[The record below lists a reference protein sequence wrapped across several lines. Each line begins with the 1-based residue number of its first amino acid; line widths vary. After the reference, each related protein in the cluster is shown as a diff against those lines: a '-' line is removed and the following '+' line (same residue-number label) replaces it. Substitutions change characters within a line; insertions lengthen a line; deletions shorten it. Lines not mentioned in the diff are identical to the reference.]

1 MKVDVFIS
9 HHTETS
15 LSIAEAIANKLEFH
29 GIRCWYAPRDT
40 EGDYAGSIIKAIKS
54 CSTFLIILNHNS
66 SYSPHVL
73 NELNAVTQRL
83 ANNEKVNIIAFHT
96 ADDDISDA
104 AQYYL
109 GRIHWIDAMKP
120 SIFDRINELVT
131 KITVI
136 YDRNI
141 SPKSVDSSRHKLIS
155 KIPTVRD
162 IFIGREH
169 LLDVIGNFFE
179 SNQRILFLEGIGGI
193 GKSEIA
199 KHYAMKYRDRYK
211 NIVFV
216 TYSENLFSLVCDND
230 KIEIT
235 DISIYPDE
243 SKEDFF
249 RRKLRVFRSITDK
262 KTLLIVDN
270 YDVDFDKDFEEFTE
284 GSCDIIFTTR
294 NSHPGYSSFKIS
306 AIDDTEK
313 ILTLF
318 EKYYGMP
325 LSENDRPYIQK
336 LAESVENHTYAME
349 LLAKQMETSFISC
362 KELYEMFC
370 HKSFDNYQNE
380 CFAGRDGID
389 TALGHIRRLFDL
401 SRLDETE
408 KSVLG
413 ELSLF
418 GITGVPVNVY
428 LKCISPESL
437 SSKKKALLSLIKKS
451 WVRRTVS
458 EDIQSVSLHPLVAE
472 VIHSDEKARPDT
484 VNCHELLCGLSKYLY
499 KTWYRPIKENLAV
512 MDSILFMEEYFSP
525 FVFDKDD
532 HEIYCIFSYMP
543 TFLWQVGKFDEA
555 IRYGRQFFDTCLSVC
570 STESMLIGY
579 AAKMVAGCYFNSG
592 RLEESIPWY
601 RKGLEYMLDAG
612 KETEDLAMSYEK
624 VARCYTWPFEQDF
637 DKAEEYFKRSYD
649 IRKKIMDHLGD
660 GKTDETVELYLQY
673 DRKMAEIRIG
683 ELYMELGRMYQLK
696 NEYKTALTYAQ
707 KYESILLKCDKENL
721 SDIAYAHNDKGIC
734 YYHMG
739 LSCQETE
746 PSKADEYFRLALQ
759 ELSSAH
765 ESNMKMRGK
774 LAIDCID
781 TQEMMGDIYFV
792 MGKNHEAVNCYLSAI
807 SMTERLCG
815 YDSKRAESI
824 KSKMKNSRL

>member
-235 DISIYPDE
+235 GRLIWYTKKH
-243 SKEDFF
+243 SK
-249 RRKLRVFRSITDK
+249 
-262 KTLLIVDN
+262 N
-270 YDVDFDKDFEEFTE
+270 
-284 GSCDIIFTTR
+284 
-294 NSHPGYSSFKIS
+294 
-306 AIDDTEK
+306 
-313 ILTLF
+313 
-318 EKYYGMP
+318 
-325 LSENDRPYIQK
+325 
-336 LAESVENHTYAME
+336 
-349 LLAKQMETSFISC
+349 
-362 KELYEMFC
+362 
-370 HKSFDNYQNE
+370 
-380 CFAGRDGID
+380 
-389 TALGHIRRLFDL
+389 
-401 SRLDETE
+401 
-408 KSVLG
+408 
-413 ELSLF
+413 
-418 GITGVPVNVY
+418 
-428 LKCISPESL
+428 
-437 SSKKKALLSLIKKS
+437 
-451 WVRRTVS
+451 
-458 EDIQSVSLHPLVAE
+458 
-472 VIHSDEKARPDT
+472 
-484 VNCHELLCGLSKYLY
+484 
-499 KTWYRPIKENLAV
+499 
-512 MDSILFMEEYFSP
+512 YFSGA
-525 FVFDKDD
+525 F
-532 HEIYCIFSYMP
+532 
-543 TFLWQVGKFDEA
+543 
-555 IRYGRQFFDTCLSVC
+555 
-570 STESMLIGY
+570 
-579 AAKMVAGCYFNSG
+579 
-592 RLEESIPWY
+592 
-601 RKGLEYMLDAG
+601 
-612 KETEDLAMSYEK
+612 
-624 VARCYTWPFEQDF
+624 
-637 DKAEEYFKRSYD
+637 
-649 IRKKIMDHLGD
+649 
-660 GKTDETVELYLQY
+660 
-673 DRKMAEIRIG
+673 
-683 ELYMELGRMYQLK
+683 
-696 NEYKTALTYAQ
+696 
-707 KYESILLKCDKENL
+707 
-721 SDIAYAHNDKGIC
+721 
-734 YYHMG
+734 
-739 LSCQETE
+739 
-746 PSKADEYFRLALQ
+746 
-759 ELSSAH
+759 
-765 ESNMKMRGK
+765 
-774 LAIDCID
+774 
-781 TQEMMGDIYFV
+781 
-792 MGKNHEAVNCYLSAI
+792 
-807 SMTERLCG
+807 
-815 YDSKRAESI
+815 
-824 KSKMKNSRL
+824 